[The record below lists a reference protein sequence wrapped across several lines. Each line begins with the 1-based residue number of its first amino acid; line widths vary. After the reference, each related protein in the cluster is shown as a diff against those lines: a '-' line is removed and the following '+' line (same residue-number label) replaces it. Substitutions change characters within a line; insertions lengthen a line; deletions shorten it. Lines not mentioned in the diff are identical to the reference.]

1 MYRSHQLSCPREST
15 RAARQPPLHP
25 RPARKRSE
33 ARAPAGQLA
42 VDETPRQRA
51 AARQELGVPAFRA
64 YPSGLQTLTETAAVC
79 ADNLRTCRERVLGE
93 FRSRCTCMQ
102 RSKVCYAMLR
112 LASTDWYFCVC
123 WAAGMTC
130 PASAVRDGPFDRSS
144 FYCSYRNKN
153 YQLCFPLLSM
163 LFSG

>member
-1 MYRSHQLSCPREST
+1 MRGRCSAHAIPRAGQLLAGLLVTASGTAVHQLPCPQEST
-15 RAARQPPLHP
+15 RAARQPPFNP

-42 VDETPRQRA
+42 VYATQRQRA

-79 ADNLRTCRERVLGE
+79 ADDFHHLRRCREPVLGE

-102 RSKVCYAMLR
+102 RSKVCYAYLLFTQKSALPTSGMH
-112 LASTDWYFCVC
+112 STDTVC
-123 WAAGMTC
+123 KKKLG
-130 PASAVRDGPFDRSS
+130 
-144 FYCSYRNKN
+144 
-153 YQLCFPLLSM
+153 LL
-163 LFSG
+163 